1 MFGDLLHGINEQLDN
16 EEFVSKVQ
24 VEIQKPLTDDAYIDE
39 TFQTLVT
46 WKLDIEARSW
56 GIKDINVSV
65 TRDVQI
71 AWIEVG
77 GNEQQKDY
85 ASTLP
90 AGLITVEMESRGS
103 GIYPTL
109 LEVKL
114 NQKNVPVSAVLTV
127 AFAK

>member
-39 TFQTLVT
+39 TFPTLVT

-114 NQKNVPVSAVLTV
+114 DQKNSPVSAVLTV

>member
-114 NQKNVPVSAVLTV
+114 NQKNVPVSAVLIV